1 MYEHTLCLLDDS
13 SCVCLYLQQCRDGE
27 CRNAAVA
34 IGDES
39 LKVHVAGGH
48 HGGVEGGD
56 AGEGLDGCIAERG
69 LG

>member
-1 MYEHTLCLLDDS
+1 MR
-13 SCVCLYLQQCRDGE
+13 LYLQQCGDGE
-27 CRNAAVA
+27 CRNAAVT